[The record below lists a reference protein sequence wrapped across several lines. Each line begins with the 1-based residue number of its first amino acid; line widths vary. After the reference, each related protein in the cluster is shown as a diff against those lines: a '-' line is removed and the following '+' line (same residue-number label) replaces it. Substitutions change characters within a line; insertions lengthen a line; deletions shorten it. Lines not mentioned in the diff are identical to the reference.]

1 MIKNHV
7 QTQSYYLAVAEPVIK
22 PEACIYLPYR
32 YGSYGRTG
40 NQRPKFVCFPPYN
53 YGSPNALCDWLVNS
67 LNCDVQLIL
76 QEHSGLGVSTF
87 QYPCFHTGRFNQPQW
102 CTIAEYIYWK
112 KLKYKWTHTFCSRVN
127 CIIYIYIYI
136 YIFFFFFTLQYCI
149 DFAIFVGTC
158 NYIWAIPNISME
170 NWINLSVYLLVWT
183 WVTSASQG
191 YFHSSWQNTHCM
203 FAEGVIWSCESQ
215 KLNCK
220 IRCQKEIN
228 TS

>member
-32 YGSYGRTG
+32 YGSYDRTG

-127 CIIYIYIYI
+127 CIIYIYI
-136 YIFFFFFTLQYCI
+136 FFFLLYNI
-149 DFAIFVGTC
+149 VLILPYLWELVIIFWQFQTFLWKTELICLFIFWFEPESPLHLKG
-158 NYIWAIPNISME
+158 IS
-170 NWINLSVYLLVWT
+170 IAVDKILTVCLL
-183 WVTSASQG
+183 
-191 YFHSSWQNTHCM
+191 
-203 FAEGVIWSCESQ
+203 
-215 KLNCK
+215 
-220 IRCQKEIN
+220 KEWYEAVN
-228 TS
+228 HRS